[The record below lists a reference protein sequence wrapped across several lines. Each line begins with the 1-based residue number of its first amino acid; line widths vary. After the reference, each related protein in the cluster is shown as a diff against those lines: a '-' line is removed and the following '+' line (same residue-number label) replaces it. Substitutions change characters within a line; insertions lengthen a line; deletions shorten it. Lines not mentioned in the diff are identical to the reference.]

1 MAFRNSKAVIVGVG
15 NVGAN
20 TAYSFVNQLLCEEV
34 VLIDVNRDKAL
45 AEAMDIQHAV
55 YFMNRN
61 MHVRAGDYADC
72 ADADLVVISA
82 SAPMPKDSNNRLDM
96 LKPSMGLV
104 KSVVDAV
111 MESGFGG
118 IFIVVSNPV
127 DVMTY
132 YTWKLSGLP
141 AKQVIGSGTNLDT
154 ARLCTEF
161 SRMYDLDAANVDAYV
176 MGEHGDSEII
186 TWDSATIGGKRIDDV
201 LADNASRT
209 KGTTKTDL
217 AKSVTQAGWDIFS
230 RKHNTC
236 YGIASSVTAIARS
249 IFFDDNAIYPV
260 SVRLEGQYGID
271 GVFLSTPTILD
282 HTGAKE
288 IVELRLS
295 PDELAGMRHSA
306 EVLQGYYDVVDSTL

>member
-15 NVGAN
+15 NVGAT
-20 TAYSFVNQLLCEEV
+20 TAYSFVNQMLCEELL
-34 VLIDVNRDKAL
+34 LIDVNHEKAL
-45 AEAMDIQHAV
+45 AEAMDIQHSV

-82 SAPMPKDSNNRLDM
+82 SAPMPKDSTDRLQM

-104 KSVVDAV
+104 RSIVDSV
-111 MESGFGG
+111 MGSGFKG

-141 AKQVIGSGTNLDT
+141 ARQVIGSGTNLDT
-154 ARLCTEF
+154 ARLCSEF
-161 SRMYDLDAANVDAYV
+161 SRMYDLDARNVEAFV

-201 LADNASRT
+201 LADNKRRTAGVT
-209 KGTTKTDL
+209 KGDL
-217 AKSVTQAGWDIFS
+217 AKDVIQAGWDIFS

-260 SVRLEGQYGID
+260 SVRLTGQYGVD
-271 GVFLSTPTILD
+271 GVFLSVPTILD

-288 IVELRLS
+288 IVEIRLA
-295 PDELAGMRHSA
+295 PEELKAFHHSA
-306 EVLQGYYDVVDSTL
+306 EVLHEYYDVVDNA

>member
-15 NVGAN
+15 NVGAT
-20 TAYSFVNQLLCEEV
+20 TAYSFVNQMLCEEL
-34 VLIDVNRDKAL
+34 VLIDVNHDKAL
-45 AEAMDIQHAV
+45 AEAMDIQHSV

-61 MHVRAGDYADC
+61 MQVRAGDYSDC
-72 ADADLVVISA
+72 SDADVVVISA
-82 SAPMPKDSNNRLDM
+82 SAPMPKDSTNRLEM
-96 LKPSMGLV
+96 LRPSMGLV
-104 KSVVDAV
+104 RSIVDSV
-111 MESGFGG
+111 MQSGFSG

-141 AKQVIGSGTNLDT
+141 QQQVIGSGTNLDT
-154 ARLCTEF
+154 ARLCSEF
-161 SRMYDLDAANVDAYV
+161 SRMYDLDARNVEAFV

-201 LADNASRT
+201 LADNAKRT
-209 KGTTKTDL
+209 KGVTKSDL
-217 AKSVTQAGWDIFS
+217 AKDVIQAGWDIFS

-260 SVRLEGQYGID
+260 SVRLNGQYGVD
-271 GVFLSTPTILD
+271 GVFLSVPTILD

-288 IVELRLS
+288 IVEIRLA
-295 PDELAGMRHSA
+295 PEELKAFRHSA
-306 EVLQGYYDVVDSTL
+306 DILREYYDVVDNA

>member
-15 NVGAN
+15 NVGAT
-20 TAYSFVNQLLCEEV
+20 TAYSFVNQMLCEEL
-34 VLIDVNRDKAL
+34 VLIDVNHEKAL
-45 AEAMDIQHAV
+45 AEAMDIQHSV

-82 SAPMPKDSNNRLDM
+82 SAPMPKDSTDRLQM

-104 KSVVDAV
+104 RSIVDSV
-111 MESGFGG
+111 MGSGFKG

-141 AKQVIGSGTNLDT
+141 ARQVIGSGTNLDT
-154 ARLCTEF
+154 ARLCSEF
-161 SRMYDLDAANVDAYV
+161 SRMYDLDARNVEAFV

-186 TWDSATIGGKRIDDV
+186 TWDSATIGGKRIEDV
-201 LADNASRT
+201 LADNKRRTAGVT
-209 KGTTKTDL
+209 KGDL
-217 AKSVTQAGWDIFS
+217 AKDVIQAGWDIFS

-260 SVRLEGQYGID
+260 SVRLTGQYGVD
-271 GVFLSTPTILD
+271 GVFLSVPTILD

-288 IVELRLS
+288 IVEIRLA
-295 PDELAGMRHSA
+295 PEELKAFHHSA
-306 EVLQGYYDVVDSTL
+306 EVLHEYYDVVDNA

>member
-15 NVGAN
+15 NVGAT
-20 TAYSFVNQLLCEEV
+20 TAYSFVNQMLCEEL
-34 VLIDVNRDKAL
+34 VLIDVNHEKAL
-45 AEAMDIQHAV
+45 AEAMDIQHSV

-82 SAPMPKDSNNRLDM
+82 SAPMPKDSTDRLQM

-104 KSVVDAV
+104 RSIVDSV
-111 MESGFGG
+111 MGSGFKG

-141 AKQVIGSGTNLDT
+141 ARQVIGSGTNLDT
-154 ARLCTEF
+154 ARLCSEF
-161 SRMYDLDAANVDAYV
+161 SRMYDLDARNVEALV

-201 LADNASRT
+201 LADNKRRTAGVT
-209 KGTTKTDL
+209 KGDL
-217 AKSVTQAGWDIFS
+217 AKDVIQAGWDIFS

-260 SVRLEGQYGID
+260 SVRLTGQYGVD
-271 GVFLSTPTILD
+271 GVFLSVPTILD

-288 IVELRLS
+288 IVEIRLA
-295 PDELAGMRHSA
+295 PEELKAFHHSA
-306 EVLQGYYDVVDSTL
+306 EVLHEYYEVVDNA

>member
-15 NVGAN
+15 NVGAT
-20 TAYSFVNQLLCEEV
+20 TAYSFVNQMLCEEL
-34 VLIDVNRDKAL
+34 VLIDVNHEKAL
-45 AEAMDIQHAV
+45 AEAMDIQHSV

-82 SAPMPKDSNNRLDM
+82 SAPMPKDSTDRLQM

-104 KSVVDAV
+104 RSIVDSV
-111 MESGFGG
+111 MGSGFKG

-141 AKQVIGSGTNLDT
+141 ARQVIGSGTNLDT
-154 ARLCTEF
+154 ARLCSEF
-161 SRMYDLDAANVDAYV
+161 SRMYDLDARNVEAFV

-186 TWDSATIGGKRIDDV
+186 TWDSATIGGKRIEDV
-201 LADNASRT
+201 LADNKRRTAGVT
-209 KGTTKTDL
+209 KGDL
-217 AKSVTQAGWDIFS
+217 AKDVIQAGWDIFS

-260 SVRLEGQYGID
+260 SVRLTGQYGVD
-271 GVFLSTPTILD
+271 GVFLSVPTILD

-288 IVELRLS
+288 IVEIRLA
-295 PDELAGMRHSA
+295 PEELKAFHHSA
-306 EVLQGYYDVVDSTL
+306 EVLHEYYDIVDNA

>member
-15 NVGAN
+15 NVGAT
-20 TAYSFVNQLLCEEV
+20 TAYSFVNQMLCEEL
-34 VLIDVNRDKAL
+34 VLIDVNHEKAL
-45 AEAMDIQHAV
+45 AEAMDIQHSV

-82 SAPMPKDSNNRLDM
+82 SAPMPKDSTDRLQM

-104 KSVVDAV
+104 RSIVDSV
-111 MESGFGG
+111 MGSGFKG

-141 AKQVIGSGTNLDT
+141 ARQVIGSGTNLDT
-154 ARLCTEF
+154 ARLCSEF
-161 SRMYDLDAANVDAYV
+161 SRMYDLDARNVEAFV

-201 LADNASRT
+201 LADNKRRTAGVT
-209 KGTTKTDL
+209 KGDL
-217 AKSVTQAGWDIFS
+217 AKDVIQAGWDIFS

-260 SVRLEGQYGID
+260 SVRLTGQYGVD
-271 GVFLSTPTILD
+271 GVFLSVPTILD

-288 IVELRLS
+288 IVEIRLA
-295 PDELAGMRHSA
+295 PEELKAFHHSA
-306 EVLQGYYDVVDSTL
+306 EVLHEYYDVVDNA